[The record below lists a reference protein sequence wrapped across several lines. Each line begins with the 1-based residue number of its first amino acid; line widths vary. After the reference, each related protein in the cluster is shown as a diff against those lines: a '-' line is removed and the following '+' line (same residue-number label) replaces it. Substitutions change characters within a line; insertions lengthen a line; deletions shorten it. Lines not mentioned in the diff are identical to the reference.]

1 MNYGYPDDD
10 DDDNYDNEYNDDVYR
25 NDNINSNINSNINN
39 PTTTNIDDDDD
50 YNDNNNNGD
59 GVPVHLKN
67 YDEYLKDIIIDN
79 DALDEAPKMP
89 LDYYNSI
96 DNFLKQGPPKLKNKG
111 SNTATDRTNTSII
124 NKINAISKSN
134 KAKEPKMKVLPP
146 APVIPAVAS
155 KIDCGNDTKGGKG
168 AAKKKKIDIDHNLLL
183 AAFSYV
189 DQISREVNDDDNDA
203 VLKEFNTNTNNNGRN
218 RSMWPNNN
226 DNSNNNNVS
235 SSSSLKQPRSAPSA
249 SNVYDTAIPKK
260 KGNKKNSSTSIVK
273 KLRSQTA
280 TASNNTTFDISSAL
294 DNTDDRRNALDFD
307 ALVSNFEQGLTIKK
321 LKADLQDSKHSMAK
335 SLAFMKQIQTEM
347 RF

>member
-1 MNYGYPDDD
+1 MVVVVVIMNYGFPDDD
-10 DDDNYDNEYNDDVYR
+10 DDYEYNDDVYR
-25 NDNINSNINSNINN
+25 NDNSHTNMNTNN
-39 PTTTNIDDDDD
+39 PITTNIEDDD
-50 YNDNNNNGD
+50 DNNNND
-59 GVPVHLKN
+59 DVPIHLKN

-111 SNTATDRTNTSII
+111 NNNTASDRTTTSII
-124 NKINAISKSN
+124 NKINAISKGN

-155 KIDCGNDTKGGKG
+155 KIDCGNDAKGGKG
-168 AAKKKKIDIDHNLLL
+168 KKKRIDIDHNLLL

-189 DQISREVNDDDNDA
+189 DQISREVNDDDDDA
-203 VLKEFNTNTNNNGRN
+203 VLKEFNTNTNTNNNGRN
-218 RSMWPNNN
+218 KTIWPGNN
-226 DNSNNNNVS
+226 DNNNNIS
-235 SSSSLKQPRSAPSA
+235 SSSSLKQPRSAPA
-249 SNVYDTAIPKK
+249 APNVYDTAAPKK
-260 KGNKKNSSTSIVK
+260 KGNKKNSTSIVK

-280 TASNNTTFDISSAL
+280 NSNNATFDISSAL

-321 LKADLQDSKHSMAK
+321 LKADLQDSKYSMEK
-335 SLAFMKQIQTEM
+335 SLAFMKQIQSEM